1 MMEDAARIEGLLR
14 AMTLEEKVGQLT
26 MIRADFDAAG
36 STLLAPKLADI
47 AAGRAGSVLDLRGAS
62 AILLGQKAAVENS
75 RLKIPLLFTL
85 DVLHGYRTIFPV
97 PLGEAAAFEPDLWTR
112 TARAA
117 AVEAAADGIAL
128 TYAPML
134 DVARDPRWGRIVE
147 SAGEDPFVTA
157 RFAEAKVKGFQTDD
171 LARSDAVA
179 ATAKHFAGYA
189 AVNAGREYASAD
201 FSQRTLEEVYLPP
214 FAASVNAGVA
224 AIMPAFIEL
233 AGVPLTAHRAL
244 LTGVLRKRF
253 GFDGV
258 LVSDFFAVAE
268 LIKHGVAADAAEAAA
283 LALNAGVDI
292 DMASGT
298 YTEGLPEALARG
310 LVRIETI
317 DAAVRRVLALKL
329 ALGLF
334 EKPYARG
341 EGALA
346 PATIEAYRALAREAA
361 RQSVVLLQ
369 NNGAL
374 PLPAQTGRLAVIGPL
389 ADAPGEMLGPWR
401 AAGEASE
408 TVSFLAGVETAF
420 PQATVIHAN
429 GGDIPAALEAA
440 RASDAVL
447 LFLGETANMSGE
459 ANSRARPVIPEAQR
473 ALAEAVFALGKPVI
487 VTLTSGRPLVAPWL
501 FEKAH
506 AVLAAWFLGSEAGNA
521 LGDILSGAAAPG
533 GKLPLSWPFDAG
545 QIPVYYGERPTGR
558 PADPENHDTSKYL
571 DVPNAPQFPF
581 GHGLT
586 YTRFD
591 YTEPR
596 ASVATLRP
604 GEILT
609 VEVDIANIGDVAG
622 EETVYL
628 FIRDP
633 LASVTRPLL
642 ELKAFTRIK
651 ALPGERVTARFHLTT
666 DAFSFPDADG
676 KPRLEPGEIEILTG
690 PGAASSLLKRCRVHI
705 VTNE

>member
-1 MMEDAARIEGLLR
+1 MTEDAARIEGLLR

-62 AILLGQKAAVENS
+62 AILMGQKAAVENS

-97 PLGEAAAFEPDLWTR
+97 PLGEAAAFDPDLWTR

-244 LTGVLRKRF
+244 LTGVLRERF

-258 LVSDFFAVAE
+258 LISDFFAVAE
-268 LIKHGVAADAAEAAA
+268 LIRHGVAADAAEAAA

-298 YTEGLPEALARG
+298 YTEGLPDALGRG

-346 PATIEAYRALAREAA
+346 PATIKAHRALSREAA

-374 PLPAQTGRLAVIGPL
+374 PLPAQTSRLAVIGPL

-420 PQATVIHAN
+420 PQATVFHAN

-622 EETVYL
+622 EEIVYL

-651 ALPGERVTARFHLTT
+651 ALPGERVTAHFRLAT

-676 KPRLEPGEIEILTG
+676 KPRLESGEIEILTG
-690 PGAASSLLKRCRVHI
+690 PGAAPSLLKRCRVHI
-705 VTNE
+705 LTNE

>member
-1 MMEDAARIEGLLR
+1 MTEDAPRIEALLQ
-14 AMTLEEKVGQLT
+14 AMTLEDKLGQLT

-36 STLLAPKLADI
+36 STLLAPKLAEI
-47 AAGRAGSVLDLRGAS
+47 TAGHAGSVLDLRGAT
-62 AILLGQKAAVENS
+62 ALIAAQKAAVENS

-97 PLGEAAAFEPDLWTR
+97 PLGEAAAFDPDLWER

-117 AVEAAADGIAL
+117 SVEAAADGIAL

-147 SAGEDPFVTA
+147 SAGEDAFVTA
-157 RFAEAKVKGFQTDD
+157 RFAEAKVEGFQTDD
-171 LARSDAVA
+171 LSRSDALA

-201 FSQRTLEEVYLPP
+201 FSQRTFEEVYLPP

-224 AIMPAFIEL
+224 AIMPAFIEM

-244 LTGVLRKRF
+244 LTGVLRERL

-258 LVSDFFAVAE
+258 LISDFFAVAE

-298 YTEGLPEALARG
+298 YTDGLPEVLARG

-334 EKPYARG
+334 DKPYARG
-341 EGALA
+341 EHALA
-346 PATIEAYRALAREAA
+346 PGTIDAHRALAREAA
-361 RQSVVLLQ
+361 RKSIVLLQ
-369 NNGAL
+369 NNGVL
-374 PLPAQTGRLAVIGPL
+374 PLSAQTGRLAVIGPL

-408 TVSFLAGVETAF
+408 AVSFLEGVKAAF
-420 PQATVIHAN
+420 PHAVVFHAS
-429 GGDIPAALEAA
+429 GADIAAALEAA
-440 RASDAVL
+440 RSADAVIL
-447 LFLGETANMSGE
+447 CIGETANMSGE
-459 ANSRARPVIPEAQR
+459 ANSRARPVVPDAQR
-473 ALAEAVFALGKPVI
+473 ALAEAVFGAGKPV
-487 VTLTSGRPLVAPWL
+487 VAVLTSGRPLIAPWL
-501 FEKAH
+501 FEKAD
-506 AVLAAWFLGSEAGNA
+506 AVIAAWFLGSEAGNA
-521 LGDILSGAAAPG
+521 LGDILGGAVSLS
-533 GKLPLSWPFDAG
+533 GKLPLSWPLDAG
-545 QIPVYYGERPTGR
+545 QIPIFYGERPTGR
-558 PADPENHDTSKYL
+558 PADPENHDTSKYI
-571 DVPNAPQFPF
+571 DVPNEPLFPF

-591 YTEPR
+591 YGEPR
-596 ASVATLRP
+596 ASAETLKP
-604 GEILT
+604 GECLT
-609 VEVDIANIGDVAG
+609 VEVDITNIGGMAA
-622 EETVYL
+622 EEIVYL

-633 LASVTRPLL
+633 LASVTRPFL
-642 ELKAFTRIK
+642 ELKAFTKIK
-651 ALPGERVTARFHLTT
+651 TLPGERATVRFALTT
-666 DAFSFPDADG
+666 ADFSFPDADAV
-676 KPRLEPGEIEILTG
+676 RRIEPGEIEILTG
-690 PGAASSLLKRCRVHI
+690 PSADAALLTRCRVRV
-705 VTNE
+705 VTVD

>member
-14 AMTLEEKVGQLT
+14 AMTLEDKVGQLA

-36 STLLAPKLADI
+36 STLLAPKVADI
-47 AAGRAGSVLDLRGAS
+47 TAGRAGSVLDLRGAS
-62 AILLGQKAAVENS
+62 AILAAQKAAVDES

-97 PLGEAAAFEPDLWTR
+97 PLGEAAAFDPDLWER

-117 AVEAAADGIAL
+117 AIEAAAGGIAL

-147 SAGEDPFVTA
+147 STGEDPVVTA
-157 RFAEAKVKGFQTDD
+157 RFAEAKVKGFQTSD
-171 LARSDAVA
+171 LARGDALA

-201 FSQRTLEEVYLPP
+201 FSQRTFEEVYLPP

-244 LTGVLRKRF
+244 LTGVLRERL

-258 LVSDFFAVAE
+258 LISDFFAVAE

-298 YTEGLPEALARG
+298 YTDGLPEALARG

-334 EKPYARG
+334 DKPYARG
-341 EGALA
+341 EDALT
-346 PATIEAYRALAREAA
+346 PTTIEAHRALAREAA
-361 RQSVVLLQ
+361 QKSIVLLQ
-369 NNGAL
+369 NNGVL
-374 PLPAQTGRLAVIGPL
+374 PLSAQTSRLAVIGPL

-408 TVSFLAGVETAF
+408 AVSFLDGVKAAF
-420 PQATVIHAN
+420 PHAAVSYAS
-429 GGDIPAALEAA
+429 GAHIPAALDAA
-440 RASDAVL
+440 RSADAVL
-447 LFLGETANMSGE
+447 LCLGETASMSGE
-459 ANSRARPVIPEAQR
+459 ANSRARPVVPEAQR

-487 VTLTSGRPLVAPWL
+487 VTLTSGRPLIAPWL
-501 FEKAH
+501 FKEAD

-521 LGDILSGAAAPG
+521 LGDILSGAVSPS
-533 GKLPLSWPFDAG
+533 GKLPLSWPFDVG
-545 QIPVYYGERPTGR
+545 QIPIYYGERPSGR
-558 PADPENHDTSKYL
+558 PADPENHDTSKYI
-571 DVPNAPQFPF
+571 DAPNEPEFPF
-581 GHGLT
+581 GHGIA
-586 YTRFD
+586 YTTFD
-591 YTEPR
+591 YGEPR
-596 ASVATLRP
+596 ASVQTLRA
-604 GEILT
+604 GESVA
-609 VEVDIANIGDVAG
+609 VEVDIANVGGMAAEGI
-622 EETVYL
+622 VYL

-642 ELKAFTRIK
+642 ELKAFTKIK
-651 ALPGERVTARFHLTT
+651 TLSGERVTARFDLIT
-666 DAFSFPDADG
+666 DDFSFPDADA
-676 KPRLEPGEIEILTG
+676 RRRIEPGEIEILTG
-690 PGAASSLLKRCRVHI
+690 PSADPSLLTRCRLHI
-705 VTNE
+705 VTIE